1 MLSLTRILIASD
13 DSVFTRALSSAI
25 ESSAQLSI
33 TGIYSSGDGL
43 TDTILHEQPD
53 ALLIDLHDLPAEQC
67 PAIFV
72 LSSFASPHTVAEC
85 DRLGVSFFLRK
96 PVDLQALVELITRY
110 GCVPRRFS
118 SDSQQPSAHDISR
131 RVTQIISSLQL
142 PAHVAGYRYARE
154 CILMTLEDPS
164 VADSVT
170 KILYPAVARKYH
182 TTWTSVER
190 DIRNAVEIAWKRS
203 GGRMAGFSS
212 MRRPPNRELIL
223 TIADRVRY
231 ELHLDNHRELADE
244 A

>member
-13 DSVFTRALSSAI
+13 DSVFTRALSSTI

-53 ALLIDLHDLPAEQC
+53 ALLIDLMIPGINAFSLLKELHDLPAEQC

-110 GCVPRRFS
+110 GCVPRRFRRTAS
-118 SDSQQPSAHDISR
+118 SPPRTISR
-131 RVTQIISSLQL
+131 AASPRLSAVCNCQLMLPVTAMPESAFL
-142 PAHVAGYRYARE
+142 
-154 CILMTLEDPS
+154 
-164 VADSVT
+164 
-170 KILYPAVARKYH
+170 
-182 TTWTSVER
+182 
-190 DIRNAVEIAWKRS
+190 
-203 GGRMAGFSS
+203 
-212 MRRPPNRELIL
+212 
-223 TIADRVRY
+223 
-231 ELHLDNHRELADE
+231 
-244 A
+244 